1 MKRMAAVV
9 CVLAVAGLARAADK
23 PNPAGTWK
31 YTTEVNG
38 QPLEVTIKLRLE
50 GDRLTGT
57 VSALDMESKI
67 EDGKYRD
74 GEVSF
79 QVNREANGNK
89 FTLKYKGKIQGD
101 TFKGQ
106 RELERDGQTNTRA
119 FEAKRSKG

>member
-1 MKRMAAVV
+1 MKRMATVMCMLV
-9 CVLAVAGLARAADK
+9 VAGLAWAEDK
-23 PNPAGTWK
+23 PNPSGTWK

-38 QPLEVTIKLRLE
+38 QSLEVTIKLKLE
-50 GDRLTGT
+50 GDKLTGT

-79 QVNREANGNK
+79 KVNREVGGNK

-119 FEAKRSKG
+119 FEAKRSRG